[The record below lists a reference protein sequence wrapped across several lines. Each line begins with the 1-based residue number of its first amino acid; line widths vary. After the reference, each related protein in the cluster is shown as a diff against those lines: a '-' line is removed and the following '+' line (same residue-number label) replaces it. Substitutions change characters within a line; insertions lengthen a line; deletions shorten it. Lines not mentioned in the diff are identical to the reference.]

1 MMKIS
6 VKSAKVKFGRMLVHI
21 RRSVPPGLR
30 LLLGI
35 LLILGGLV
43 GFLPVVGFWMIPLG
57 IAVAA
62 LDIKPLYRWIR
73 GKTGR

>member
-6 VKSAKVKFGRMLVHI
+6 VKSAKAKFGRMLVRI
-21 RRSVPPGLR
+21 RRWVPPGLR

-35 LLILGGLV
+35 LLIMGGLV
-43 GFLPVVGFWMIPLG
+43 GFLPVFGFWMIPLG
-57 IAVAA
+57 LAVAA